1 MVQEP
6 SEYSWSSYQCNGL
19 GKHSDLLTAH
29 PIYLGINKD
38 VNIRQADYRA
48 LFTRHVDTK
57 LIDDIRKATNKGL
70 ALGNEQFKFKVE
82 ALSGRSVIEGKR
94 GRPVG
99 WMKGATVID
108 SID

>member
-19 GKHSDLLTAH
+19 GKQSDLLTAH
-29 PIYLGINKD
+29 PIYLRINEDAKL
-38 VNIRQADYRA
+38 RQAAYRV
-48 LFTRHVDTK
+48 LFTHHVEAT

-70 ALGNEQFKFKVE
+70 ALGSEDFKLKVQ
-82 ALSGRSVIEGKR
+82 ALSGRSVVEGKR

-99 WMKGATVID
+99 WKKGVIE
-108 SID
+108 